1 MELRVVGSASVKG
14 RGISMKTRVVSSA
27 TVKGRSF
34 SVRLLQEG
42 FQSHASSSWP
52 STARGPPP
60 CELPSPSIRH
70 VTLRPDDRL
79 VVLST
84 AALGDALAPEA
95 AVAEALD
102 APNPMAAAKRLNQAV
117 ASLVSDGGTCV
128 IAIGLQT
135 AASAAGAA
143 GPGKSVH
150 FRITT
155 DIDDEQAD
163 EAEAY
168 KAWEYMLAQ
177 NHKMLFN
184 RELET
189 LHRTLAKGKARH
201 AASLAPDGAAV
212 ASSGTARLGSK
223 KKRYCYGQTD
233 EPLPSSVA

>member
-1 MELRVVGSASVKG
+1 MNVLPEF
-14 RGISMKTRVVSSA
+14 ISFT
-27 TVKGRSF
+27 
-34 SVRLLQEG
+34 EG
-42 FQSHASSSWP
+42 FQTHASSSWP

-84 AALGDALAPEA
+84 AALGDALEPEA
-95 AVAEALD
+95 ALAEALD

-117 ASLVSDGGTCV
+117 ASL
-128 IAIGLQT
+128 
-135 AASAAGAA
+135 
-143 GPGKSVH
+143 SVH

-189 LHRTLAKGKARH
+189 LHRTLAKGKAARH
-201 AASLAPDGAAV
+201 ATVADGATA
-212 ASSGTARLGSK
+212 AAFGTARLGSK
-223 KKRYCYGQTD
+223 KKRYCYGQAG
-233 EPLPSSVA
+233 EPLPSSVD

>member
-1 MELRVVGSASVKG
+1 MTVVCFCLLVRVYFALHKPCTEN
-14 RGISMKTRVVSSA
+14 RRRCRPPILINWD
-27 TVKGRSF
+27 F
-34 SVRLLQEG
+34 LQEG
-42 FQSHASSSWP
+42 FQTHASSSWP

-95 AVAEALD
+95 ALAEALD

-128 IAIGLQT
+128 IAIGLQP
-135 AASAAGAA
+135 AAATVAAG

-189 LHRTLAKGKARH
+189 LHRTLAKGKAARH
-201 AASLAPDGAAV
+201 ATVADVAGAA
-212 ASSGTARLGSK
+212 AFGTARLGSK
-223 KKRYCYGQTD
+223 KKRYCYGQAGD
-233 EPLPSSVA
+233 PLPSSVA